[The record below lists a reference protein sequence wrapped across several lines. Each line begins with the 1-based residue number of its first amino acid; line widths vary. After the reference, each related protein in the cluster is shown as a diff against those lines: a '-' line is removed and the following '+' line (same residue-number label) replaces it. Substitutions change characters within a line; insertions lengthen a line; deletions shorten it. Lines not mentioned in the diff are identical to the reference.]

1 MKKIFFLFS
10 ITAIA
15 VACNNMAKEPSRD
28 ELSHTIDSIYS
39 SLIASDQY
47 ENADTVQGNNIVRL
61 FIKFADTYPNDS
73 LTPFYIHHAAQVE
86 AGMENTEQMIEYY
99 NRVIDNY
106 PDYIKLD
113 ECYYEKG
120 IALDNAGRKDEA
132 REAYKEFL
140 EMYPNHFL
148 ADDIRKALPLLDL
161 SDELLI
167 KFLDSN
173 S

>member
-1 MKKIFFLFS
+1 MKKIIFLFS

-39 SLIASDQY
+39 SLIASNQY
-47 ENADTVQGNNIVRL
+47 ENADTTQGNNIVSL
-61 FIKFADTYPNDS
+61 FIKFADTYPTDS
-73 LTPFYIHHAAQVE
+73 LTPFYLHRAAQV
-86 AGMENTEQMIEYY
+86 ATGMGNIEEMIEYY

-132 REAYKEFL
+132 RETYQQFL

-148 ADDIRKALPLLDL
+148 ADDIRKALSLLDL

-167 KFLDSN
+167 KFLNSN
-173 S
+173 A